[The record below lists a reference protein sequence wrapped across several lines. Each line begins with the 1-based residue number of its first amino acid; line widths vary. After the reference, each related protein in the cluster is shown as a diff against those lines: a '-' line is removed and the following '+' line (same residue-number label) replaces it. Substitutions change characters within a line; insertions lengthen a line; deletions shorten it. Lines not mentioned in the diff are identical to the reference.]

1 MPTRSLNRPAVTGRL
16 AAADLTGLALIHRVR
31 RRRLTLI
38 PPEVLGELRDRMR
51 AVESAR
57 VPGSVIE
64 AGCALGGS
72 AIVLAATKRRDR
84 PMAVHDVFGLIP
96 PPTDADGEDVQRR
109 YERITAGD
117 ATGLGGDVYYG
128 YQENL
133 RDRVA
138 QNFRDC
144 GVDPEKRNVTLVEG
158 LFQDTVRPTGPVAL
172 AHVDGDWYESVKVC
186 LDRVWPQVSDGGA
199 VVVDD
204 YFRWSGCRKAVDEF
218 LSGRSDVRVE
228 MLRRPHLIKV

>member
-1 MPTRSLNRPAVTGRL
+1 MPAKSPNSPAVTGRI
-16 AAADLTGLALIHRVR
+16 AARDQTGPALIRRVR
-31 RRRLTLI
+31 QRRLTLI

-51 AVESAR
+51 AVESAE
-57 VPGSVIE
+57 VTGSVIE

-84 PMAVHDVFGLIP
+84 PMTVHDVFGLIP
-96 PPTDADGEDVQRR
+96 PPSDDDGDDVKRR
-109 YERITAGD
+109 YEQITAGS
-117 ATGLGGDVYYG
+117 ALGVGGDVYYG

-144 GVDPEKRNVTLVEG
+144 DIDPEEWNVSLVEG

-172 AHVDGDWYESVKVC
+172 AHVDGDWYESVRVC
-186 LDRVWPQVSDGGA
+186 LDRIWPQLSVGGA
-199 VVVDD
+199 IVVDD

-218 LSGRSDVRVE
+218 LEGRSDVQVE
-228 MLRRPHLIKV
+228 TLRRPHLIRV

>member
-1 MPTRSLNRPAVTGRL
+1 MPTRFLNRPTVTGRL
-16 AAADLTGLALIHRVR
+16 AAADLAGLALIHRVR

-84 PMAVHDVFGLIP
+84 PMTVHDVFGLIP
-96 PPTDADGEDVQRR
+96 PPTDADGEDVQQR
-109 YERITAGD
+109 YERIAAGA

-144 GVDPEKRNVTLVEG
+144 GADPGERNVTLVEG

-186 LDRVWPQVSDGGA
+186 LDRIWPHVSDGGA

-204 YFRWSGCRKAVDEF
+204 YFRWSGCRKAVDQF

-228 MLRRPHLIKV
+228 TLRRPHLIKV